1 MNCYSSSLISL
12 AVPLLQ
18 MSTSFSF
25 CLHSLSIHRF
35 MSTVYV
41 SQREGF
47 KFSISNSDFS
57 TEITAPVCN
66 ILNCVYQKDSEFNQA
81 HLSRENRLLFPMF
94 QPPDMESSSAAKLSG
109 SSTSHQVILWSI
121 LWIHPCISFRQTP
134 PSSNSPLTLSSGV
147 LQISRTSKIKR

>member
-94 QPPDMESSSAAKLSG
+94 SLQTWNPRLPQSSQDHLLLTKSSSE
-109 SSTSHQVILWSI
+109 SI
-121 LWIHPCISFRQTP
+121 LVSHFDRLLP
-134 PSSNSPLTLSSGV
+134 PPTAL
-147 LQISRTSKIKR
+147 